1 MADGRDVSGD
11 VTVDTHSLLLSLAG
25 TLDDELLGWCRELVA
40 VGEADYAVELV
51 AAAVQ
56 ADRVRLPAGPREQ
69 LHDAATRRH
78 LLGRDESLP
87 AADTSARMRH
97 RFVADPVAGGFP
109 APPADASPEQALA
122 GVPTRMLRNC
132 QLWVTWRATP
142 AGSAPGPLPHPVVLI
157 ETDEL
162 DGADVLAY
170 QVAEVLRGVGV
181 FASIEVF
188 ASGAELG
195 DYHRAA
201 LAEARRVEPAGS
213 TDASRPNGSVPNGAA
228 PRAPRAESP
237 ANGAEARSG
246 AARRPEARPGPVA
259 GASETSRSTPLRPVD
274 RVIAARGSAPPRRPR
289 PDRPEGGD
297 RPDAGFDEIA
307 SGLTF
312 DRPSVDPDERAESA
326 PPPASPASPA
336 SPPAASA
343 NGEPRRPGPPP
354 RPHPTAGGE
363 RPGPGRPTPPG
374 GGSGKRPAG
383 RPDDSGA
390 PLSDVEQRLLRQLHE
405 ELAAREDPNAPP
417 DGPAVYRGGNGG
429 GTPRPHRPGDP
440 PRDRK

>member
-1 MADGRDVSGD
+1 MADGRDVTAD

-56 ADRVRLPAGPREQ
+56 ADRVRLPAGPHEQ

-78 LLGRDESLP
+78 LLGRDETLP
-87 AADTSARMRH
+87 AADASARMRH

-109 APPADASPEQALA
+109 APLPEASPEYALS
-122 GVPTRMLRNC
+122 GVPPRMLRNC

-142 AGSAPGPLPHPVVLI
+142 AGAAPGPLPHPVVLI

-162 DGADVLAY
+162 EGADVLAY
-170 QVAEVLRGVGV
+170 QVAEVLRGAGV
-181 FASIEVF
+181 FASVEVF
-188 ASGAELG
+188 SSGADLG

-201 LAEARRVEPAGS
+201 LAEARRVDAVGTVDGS
-213 TDASRPNGSVPNGAA
+213 RANGAVPA
-228 PRAPRAESP
+228 AGTARAPRVDPP
-237 ANGAEARSG
+237 ANGSEPRSG
-246 AARRPEARPGPVA
+246 VVRRPEVRPGPMA
-259 GASETSRSTPLRPVD
+259 GSAENSRSTPLRPVD

-289 PDRPEGGD
+289 PEGD
-297 RPDAGFDEIA
+297 RSDAGFDEIA

-312 DRPSVDPDERAESA
+312 DRPSAEPDERVEGAAPPAA
-326 PPPASPASPA
+326 PPPP
-336 SPPAASA
+336 A
-343 NGEPRRPGPPP
+343 NGEPRRPGPAP
-354 RPHPTAGGE
+354 RPAPGPSPSGE
-363 RPGPGRPTPPG
+363 RPGPPARPTPPG

-417 DGPAVYRGGNGG
+417 DGPAVYRDNGSRR
-429 GTPRPHRPGDP
+429 PRPEP
-440 PRDRK
+440 PA